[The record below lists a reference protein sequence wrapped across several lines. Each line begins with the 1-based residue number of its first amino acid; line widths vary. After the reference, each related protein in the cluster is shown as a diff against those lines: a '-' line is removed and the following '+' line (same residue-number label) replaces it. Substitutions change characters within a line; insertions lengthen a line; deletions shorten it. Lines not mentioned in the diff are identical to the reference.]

1 MQLDVQ
7 VAVVLGLELA
17 GLELAALVLAVLVRV
32 VVLVA
37 PVLVVELVEVRV
49 AVLLRLHTCLVAF
62 DAPSPRQELGI
73 ANHRCPRLDPSP
85 YLP

>member
-1 MQLDVQ
+1 ML
-7 VAVVLGLELA
+7 VV
-17 GLELAALVLAVLVRV
+17 R
-32 VVLVA
+32 
-37 PVLVVELVEVRV
+37 VLVVELADVRV

-73 ANHRCPRLDPSP
+73 ANHRCPRLDLSP